1 MAIKLLLVMTILF
14 SVKISVKAIDQT
26 WPLSAFHIKRMNIHD
41 IKLKQCLKY
50 KVFLSYKLI

>member
-1 MAIKLLLVMTILF
+1 MTILF
-14 SVKISVKAIDQT
+14 SVKVSVKAIDQT

-41 IKLKQCLKY
+41 IKLKQCPKY